1 MPTRTRRCGSPRRL
15 GSTWSATARS
25 RSRSSK
31 PGAAGRSHAT
41 STPRTAAPRR
51 QTFVSGSVDAYARAA
66 EGLLAIGLRDEDA
79 AIEALAPLVDMLA
92 DDGLREPGV
101 IRWAPDLIEAYAR
114 ASRPAEAH
122 ACLGVFSD
130 QAHATG
136 RTWALAAA
144 ARCDGLLARDDYDS
158 AFARAIELER
168 ATPLPFELARSE
180 LCWGERL
187 RRSRRRGAAREHL
200 RHALSIFERLGARGF
215 AERARAEL
223 RLAGE
228 QPAPAHEPALSALTA
243 QELRIALEVARG
255 ATNRQVASALFL
267 SVKTIEA
274 HLHAIYAKLG
284 MRSRTQLAVLVA
296 STRDVSVD
304 PATDVG

>member
-1 MPTRTRRCGSPRRL
+1 VRLAEETRQHVVGYCEVTL
-15 GSTWSATARS
+15 ALVE
-25 RSRSSK
+25 
-31 PGAAGRSHAT
+31 AGRGRAESCHQHAANG
-41 STPRTAAPRR
+41 RAAA
-51 QTFVSGSVDAYARAA
+51 QTFVAGSVDAYARAA
-66 EGLLAIGLRDEDA
+66 EGLLAIGLGDEGA
-79 AIEALAPLVDMLA
+79 AIDALAPLVDLLA

-114 ASRPAEAH
+114 AGRDAEAH
-122 ACLGVFSD
+122 ECLSVFSD
-130 QAHATG
+130 QARATA
-136 RTWALAAA
+136 RPWALAAS
-144 ARCDGLLARDDYDS
+144 ARCDGLLASDDYDS

-168 ATPLPFELARSE
+168 AGSLPFELARSE

-215 AERARAEL
+215 AERARTEL
-223 RLAGE
+223 RLAGG
-228 QPAPAHEPALSALTA
+228 QPAPAHEPALSALTV
-243 QELRIALEVARG
+243 QELQIALQVARG
-255 ATNRQVASALFL
+255 ATNRQVAGALFL

-274 HLHAIYAKLG
+274 HLHTIYAKLG

>member
-1 MPTRTRRCGSPRRL
+1 MDQLFWNSPHAVRY
-15 GSTWSATARS
+15 GATENVHGYEQI
-25 RSRSSK
+25 K
-31 PGAAGRSHAT
+31 L
-41 STPRTAAPRR
+41 
-51 QTFVSGSVDAYARAA
+51 FRAA
-66 EGLLAIGLRDEDA
+66 
-79 AIEALAPLVDMLA
+79 
-92 DDGLREPGV
+92 
-101 IRWAPDLIEAYAR
+101 
-114 ASRPAEAH
+114 
-122 ACLGVFSD
+122 
-130 QAHATG
+130 
-136 RTWALAAA
+136 
-144 ARCDGLLARDDYDS
+144 
-158 AFARAIELER
+158 
-168 ATPLPFELARSE
+168 PLPFELARSE

-215 AERARAEL
+215 AERARTEL

-304 PATDVG
+304 PAADVG